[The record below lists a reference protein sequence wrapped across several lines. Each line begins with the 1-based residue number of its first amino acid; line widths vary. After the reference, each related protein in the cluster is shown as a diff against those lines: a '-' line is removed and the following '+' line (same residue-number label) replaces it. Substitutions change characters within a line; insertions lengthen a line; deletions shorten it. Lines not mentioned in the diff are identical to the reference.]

1 MEAGFIMQDKIR
13 RFMMGRYGLDDLG
26 KFLMWIAII
35 IMLPSF
41 FFRNSIIEIIHFII
55 LIISY
60 VRVFSRNINQR
71 YNENQRF
78 LAFKGRFLGY
88 FQGANTRRMEKKN
101 YHIYVCPTCKQK
113 IRVPK
118 GKGKICITCPKCKA
132 EFIRRS

>member
-1 MEAGFIMQDKIR
+1 MQDKIR
-13 RFMMGRYGLDDLG
+13 RFMVGRYGVDDLG

-35 IMLPSF
+35 IMLPSV
-41 FFRNSIIEIIHFII
+41 FFRNRIIEIIPFII

-71 YNENQRF
+71 YNENQKF
-78 LAFKGRFLGY
+78 LAYKRRFLGY
-88 FQGANTRRMEKKN
+88 FQSANTRRMQKKN
-101 YHIYVCPTCKQK
+101 YHVYVCPTCKQK

>member
-1 MEAGFIMQDKIR
+1 MQDKIR

-41 FFRNSIIEIIHFII
+41 FFRNRIIEIIPFII

-60 VRVFSRNINQR
+60 VRVFSKNINQR

-78 LAFKGRFLGY
+78 LAYKSRFLGY
-88 FQGANTRRMEKKN
+88 FQRANTRRMQKKN